1 MNRMEAIGWVLAV
14 VSEGLRL
21 SQAKT
26 LSELV
31 GAAIRVGRVSLAEIG
46 RQLEGPAAAKHRI
59 KRCWRFT
66 ANDRVVASDAMQG
79 VIRRLLKRKRW
90 KKKPLLVAM
99 DWTEVRDFHTL
110 MLAAVMKGR
119 GVPLLWASYPEWVLH
134 KSQNN
139 LEEGLLRLLKSLLPQ
154 GVRVIL
160 LADRGFGRTELA
172 RTCQQLGLQYVIRIR
187 PDVWIESRDFRG
199 NLLDFPVKKGICR
212 WLRNVEFRK
221 KNPVTQHVVVYWKR
235 GLPKDRDECWF
246 LMTDLARGPARLSEL
261 YGQRMTVE
269 ELFRDDK
276 NRRNGFALRN
286 TQITKPERFDRL
298 LLILALTYYLLVGLG
313 LVARQRWRPGAWCS
327 SNRWKECS
335 VFTIG
340 RVMLARMQLSAPA
353 AFAAVL
359 TAIFQAAPN
368 WG

>member
-31 GAAIRVGRVSLAEIG
+31 GAAVRVGRVSLAEIG
-46 RQLEGPAAAKHRI
+46 RQLDGPTAAKHRI

-66 ANDRVVASDAMQG
+66 ANNRVVVSDAMQG

-90 KKKPLLVAM
+90 EKRPLLVAM

-119 GVPLLWASYPEWVLH
+119 AVPLLWASYPEWVLH

-139 LEEGLLRLLKSLLPQ
+139 LEEGLLVLWKSLMPQ

-172 RTCQQLGLQYVIRIR
+172 RTCQELGL
-187 PDVWIESRDFRG
+187 
-199 NLLDFPVKKGICR
+199 
-212 WLRNVEFRK
+212 
-221 KNPVTQHVVVYWKR
+221 H
-235 GLPKDRDECWF
+235 
-246 LMTDLARGPARLSEL
+246 
-261 YGQRMTVE
+261 
-269 ELFRDDK
+269 
-276 NRRNGFALRN
+276 
-286 TQITKPERFDRL
+286 
-298 LLILALTYYLLVGLG
+298 
-313 LVARQRWRPGAWCS
+313 
-327 SNRWKECS
+327 
-335 VFTIG
+335 
-340 RVMLARMQLSAPA
+340 
-353 AFAAVL
+353 
-359 TAIFQAAPN
+359 
-368 WG
+368 